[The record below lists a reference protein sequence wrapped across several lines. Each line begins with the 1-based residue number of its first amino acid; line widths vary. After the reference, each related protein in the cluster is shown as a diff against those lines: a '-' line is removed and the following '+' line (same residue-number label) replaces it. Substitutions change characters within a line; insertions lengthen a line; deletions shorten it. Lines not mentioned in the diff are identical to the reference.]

1 MELYERLTE
10 LRKKAGFSQ
19 EKLAEM
25 LKISRQAVSKW
36 ETGTSNPDINN
47 IIQLGKLYGVSTDYI
62 LLGKSPEPQHPD
74 SPELNAEIPPRRTG
88 LPVNGFIWLGFGILA
103 VLLLYLVTN
112 ML

>member
-1 MELYERLTE
+1 
-10 LRKKAGFSQ
+10 
-19 EKLAEM
+19 M
-25 LKISRQAVSKW
+25 LNISRQAVSKW

-62 LLGKSPEPQHPD
+62 LLGKSPEPQLPD
-74 SPELNAEIPPRRTG
+74 SPEPNAEIPPRRTG
-88 LPVNGFIWLGFGILA
+88 LPVNGFIWIGFGILA